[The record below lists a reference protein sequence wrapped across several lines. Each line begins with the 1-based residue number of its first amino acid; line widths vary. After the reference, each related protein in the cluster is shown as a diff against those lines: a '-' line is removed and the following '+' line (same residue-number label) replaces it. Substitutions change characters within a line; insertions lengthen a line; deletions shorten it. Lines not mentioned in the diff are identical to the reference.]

1 MRVIDLALKDLLQ
14 IVRDKQSTFFLVLM
28 PLAFTFFFGLMF
40 SGGGD
45 DGGDP
50 RLPVGVVDHDQAG
63 VLSAGL
69 QDLLEA
75 SETVRP
81 VLLQGEEAENA
92 AEAVRDEEWAAVIV
106 VPEGFSAQ
114 SLAGEE
120 ARPTVIVDLN
130 TQAGQTANSAI
141 QAATTRLLG
150 AVQMAHISAET
161 SAAAG
166 PFGDQ
171 AARQA
176 YVDQALALAFEAWQ
190 RSPLTLTVQEGRAS
204 DEDDDVSDN
213 PYTQSSPGIMVQF
226 AIFGMTMSS
235 ALLVLERRSGAL
247 QRLLT
252 TPIRRAEVI
261 AGHILSAFVVSFCQQ
276 AVLVAVGQLAFD
288 VDYMREPLAI
298 LMVMAALAFWVSS
311 TGLFVG
317 AVAKNEDQVVVVSLI
332 AMMVLSAMG
341 GAWFPLDITGKAFAA
356 IGHLTPT
363 AWAMDGFQ
371 NIVQRGLGLN
381 AVLLPVGVLL
391 AYGLA
396 FFGLAVW
403 RLKLE

>member
-1 MRVIDLALKDLLQ
+1 MRAIDLALKDLLQ
-14 IVRDKQSTFFLVLM
+14 VVRDKQSAFFLVLM

-45 DGGDP
+45 EGDP
-50 RLPVGVVDHDQAG
+50 RLPVGVVNHDRAG
-63 VLSAGL
+63 VLSVGL

-75 SETVRP
+75 SDTVRP

-92 AEAVRDEEWAAVIV
+92 AEAVRDEEWAAVLV

-114 SLAGEE
+114 GLAGEE

-150 AVQMAHISAET
+150 AVHMAHLSAET
-161 SAAAG
+161 AAALE
-166 PFGDQ
+166 PFDDQ

-176 YVDQALALAFEAWQ
+176 YVDQALALALEAWP
-190 RSPLTLTVQEGRAS
+190 RSPLTLAVQEGRAAE
-204 DEDDDVSDN
+204 EDDAAADN

-226 AIFGMTMSS
+226 VIFGLTMSS
-235 ALLVLERRSGAL
+235 ALLVLERKSGAL

-261 AGHILSAFVVSFCQQ
+261 AGHVLSAFVVSFCQQ
-276 AVLVAVGQLAFD
+276 ALLIAVGQLALD

-298 LMVMAALAFWVSS
+298 LMVMVALAFWISS

-317 AVAKNEDQVVVVSLI
+317 AVAKNEDQVVVFSLI

-356 IGHLTPT
+356 VGHLTPT

-403 RLKLE
+403 RLGLE